1 MAPEKALGFVAA
13 ELRRHQVHTA
23 HTSYFGLFNPS
34 PTTMGIA
41 ADTLVAGFNPQ
52 IAAWS
57 HSPFAAEVE
66 RHVVRALA
74 GRFGYGDE
82 SDGVMCHGG
91 GEANHSALVVA
102 LVRRFPE
109 VCERGVRALPGDP
122 VLYLPDHGHDT
133 FRKAARLSGLG
144 TASVRTVAC
153 DAAMRLDVSALTR
166 SIRADREA
174 GRKPFLVV
182 GTAGSTATGS
192 IDPLPQIARVAASE
206 GLWFHV
212 DAAWGGAAALVPEL
226 RGELEGIASA
236 DSITFDAHKWL
247 SVPMCGSVFLTRHA
261 GSLENAFAVAT
272 AYMPRDAEGVVA
284 VEDPYA
290 RSMQWSR
297 RFTGLKLF
305 LSLAVAGWSGYEV
318 AIRRMVALGRELR
331 QRLEA
336 RGWRIVND
344 TPLPV
349 VCFVD
354 GRREDGEDG
363 AYIASICQAAVRSG
377 RAWISTIEIGGR
389 KRALRACITNF
400 ETRAEH
406 LGELVETLEMARK
419 SSSRG
424 RFETGRERP

>member
-1 MAPEKALGFVAA
+1 
-13 ELRRHQVHTA
+13 
-23 HTSYFGLFNPS
+23 
-34 PTTMGIA
+34 
-41 ADTLVAGFNPQ
+41 
-52 IAAWS
+52 
-57 HSPFAAEVE
+57 
-66 RHVVRALA
+66 
-74 GRFGYGDE
+74 
-82 SDGVMCHGG
+82 
-91 GEANHSALVVA
+91 
-102 LVRRFPE
+102 
-109 VCERGVRALPGDP
+109 
-122 VLYLPDHGHDT
+122 
-133 FRKAARLSGLG
+133 
-144 TASVRTVAC
+144 
-153 DAAMRLDVSALTR
+153 MRLDVSALAR

-174 GRKPFLVV
+174 GKKPFLVV
-182 GTAGSTATGS
+182 GTAGTTATGS
-192 IDPLPQIARVAASE
+192 IDPLPEIGEVAASE

-212 DAAWGGAAALVPEL
+212 DAAWGGAAAFVPEL

-247 SVPMCGSVFLTRHA
+247 SVPMCGSVLLTRRG

-272 AYMPRDAEGVVA
+272 AYMPRDAEGVA

-331 QRLEA
+331 ERLEA
-336 RGWRIVND
+336 RGWRLVND

-354 GRREDGEDG
+354 GRREDGDDG
-363 AYIASICQAAVRSG
+363 TYVASICQTAVRSG
-377 RAWISTIEIGGR
+377 RAWISTIDTGGG

-406 LGELVETLEMARK
+406 LGELVETLEMARRA
-419 SSSRG
+419 SSPRAI
-424 RFETGRERP
+424 

>member
-1 MAPEKALGFVAA
+1 MAPERALGFVAA

-41 ADTLVAGFNPQ
+41 ADTMVAGFNPQ

-74 GRFGYGDE
+74 GRFGYDDD
-82 SDGVMCHGG
+82 SDGVMCNGG
-91 GEANHSALVVA
+91 GEANHSALIVA

-109 VCERGVRALPGDP
+109 VCEQGVRALQGDP

-153 DAAMRLDVSALTR
+153 DAAMRLDVGALAR
-166 SIRADREA
+166 SIRADRDS
-174 GRKPFLVV
+174 GRMPFLVV
-182 GTAGSTATGS
+182 GTAGTTAAGS
-192 IDPLPQIARVAASE
+192 IDPLREIGEVAAGE

-212 DAAWGGAAALVPEL
+212 DAAWGGAAALLPEL
-226 RGELEGIASA
+226 RGELDGIAGA

-247 SVPMCGSVFLTRHA
+247 SVPMCGSVLLTRRR

-272 AYMPRDAEGVVA
+272 AYMPRDAEGVA

-331 QRLEA
+331 ERLEA
-336 RGWRIVND
+336 RGWRLVND

-354 GRREDGEDG
+354 GRREDGDDG
-363 AYIASICQAAVRSG
+363 VYVASICQTAVRSG
-377 RAWISTIEIGGR
+377 RAWISTIDTGGG

-406 LGELVETLEMARK
+406 LGELVETLEMARVA
-419 SSSRG
+419 SSPRAI
-424 RFETGRERP
+424 